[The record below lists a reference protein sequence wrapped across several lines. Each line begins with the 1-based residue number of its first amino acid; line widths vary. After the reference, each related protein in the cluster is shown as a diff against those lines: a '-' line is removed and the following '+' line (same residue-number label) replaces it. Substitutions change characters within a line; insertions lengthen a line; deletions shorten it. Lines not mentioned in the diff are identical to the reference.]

1 MAGFSVNTLNSLNG
15 NFKKVYADDLVKL
28 IPQSVKIWYEMDFI
42 PADKQGGLNYNV
54 PVVLQNEHGI
64 TYGGGDG
71 EAFALNAPV
80 AGTIKQAS
88 VQGVEMVLRS
98 MISYGAASRAEK
110 SEAAFVRTTKHVVS
124 SMKESMDKKLEAQ
137 GLYGQYGLGKVDA
150 AAASTTVTIQ
160 DAEFAP
166 GLWTGAEGMR
176 IEFYNGASK
185 EGEACITGVS
195 IENKQLTLDTA
206 VTVTAGADIFE
217 KGAKNKEFA
226 GIHKVLTNSS
236 TLFGI
241 DAAQYNLWKSFEYDV
256 AGAFSFNKIQLGLAG
271 AAGKGLDEDI
281 DLYIS
286 NDSFAKLANDQASL
300 RRHDSSYK
308 PEEGK
313 VGNKALTFYGQTGD
327 IRIHPH
333 SMVKEGYAYGLTL
346 DNWEKVGSSDVTF
359 RIPGS
364 DEEFFRHLSDHAG
377 YELRCYADVA
387 IICHKPNKQILFKGI
402 SN

>member
-1 MAGFSVNTLNSLNG
+1 MSGFSVNTLNSLNG

-80 AGTIKQAS
+80 AGTIKQAT

-110 SEAAFVRTTKHVVS
+110 SEGAFVRTTKHVVS
-124 SMKESMDKKLEAQ
+124 SMKESLDKKLEAQ
-137 GLYGQYGLGKVDA
+137 GLYGQVGLGKVDA
-150 AAASTTVTIQ
+150 ETASTTVTIK

-176 IEFYNGASK
+176 IEFYNGATK
-185 EGEACITGVS
+185 QAEACISGVS
-195 IENKQLTLDTA
+195 IENKTLTLDTA
-206 VTVTAGADIFE
+206 VTVADGADIFE
-217 KGAKNKEFA
+217 KGAKSKEFA
-226 GIHKVLTNSS
+226 GIHKVLTNAGS
-236 TLFGI
+236 LFGI
-241 DAAQYNLWKSFEYDV
+241 DASQYNLWKSFEYDV

-286 NDSFAKLANDQASL
+286 NDSFAKLANDQAAL

-308 PEEGK
+308 SEEGK
-313 VGNKALTFYGQTGD
+313 VGNKALTYYGQTGD

-333 SMVKEGYAYGLTL
+333 SMVKEGYAYGLTI

-377 YELRCYADVA
+377 YELRAYADVA
-387 IICHKPNKQILFKGI
+387 IICHKPNKQVLFKGI